1 MKEKLLEKPLDI
13 ENEKLKFYYRI
24 LEKTE
29 PQFIDA
35 IHMRSIDNRDAKI
48 QRIWHW
54 YIDKL
59 ECFNQL
65 KHIEERTE
73 KEWFQ
78 IEEKEPIKEP
88 PMTKDEM
95 NEHRV
100 ELFGYENAAKRLSGF
115 KRKEILSKEKK
126 EKPKNLKDDGINFYG
141 KLFGY
146 NTMTSF
152 QFKPNNDYHT
162 KNNISEQ
169 STKYGTFYKINKA
182 KSEIN
187 TGSDFF
193 SRTGMDW
200 GKECKNSYSYYRS
213 PYDIDMLQLEKVT
226 INDKNKEISVKRN
239 LTEISDNVDD
249 FGFRRSFYKGF
260 INKKHETKDLL
271 IKYKDLIKK
280 KQIEMEKKLKIEKE
294 EKLKQKELRQKE
306 LLEKRSKAIEK
317 MREVKKKKI
326 IKESIICDN
335 NQNMEHQSSGS
346 QEKPE
351 EEKENQNLLD
361 LRKDSK
367 IEANETNSNIENED
381 SRIIS
386 NYKIDINQF
395 KKLISEIDDKTSL
408 KSTQIKKNKIYDI
421 KDDYLDKKNKEMKEK
436 NLDLE
441 INADKSKKLKQINIE
456 PSIAAKLLFTN
467 RLYSIRN
474 FNRKLNDFK
483 IFDLKKTSYL
493 ESLTPLSLYDLKY
506 ESFRKNKKNQIINY
520 NSNNINNFGMKT
532 FYNNKGNFL
541 EMRKS
546 ISAHKSRE
554 FKNSLLYKKSKIK
567 TKHIFDKI
575 LFYKNDN
582 IKYSMYFY
590 PKTEANLMQRTATTE
605 KKKHTHN

>member
-1 MKEKLLEKPLDI
+1 MKWK
-13 ENEKLKFYYRI
+13 
-24 LEKTE
+24 
-29 PQFIDA
+29 
-35 IHMRSIDNRDAKI
+35 
-48 QRIWHW
+48 
-54 YIDKL
+54 
-59 ECFNQL
+59 
-65 KHIEERTE
+65 
-73 KEWFQ
+73 
-78 IEEKEPIKEP
+78 
-88 PMTKDEM
+88 
-95 NEHRV
+95 
-100 ELFGYENAAKRLSGF
+100 
-115 KRKEILSKEKK
+115 
-126 EKPKNLKDDGINFYG
+126 
-141 KLFGY
+141 
-146 NTMTSF
+146 
-152 QFKPNNDYHT
+152 
-162 KNNISEQ
+162 
-169 STKYGTFYKINKA
+169 
-182 KSEIN
+182 
-187 TGSDFF
+187 
-193 SRTGMDW
+193 
-200 GKECKNSYSYYRS
+200 
-213 PYDIDMLQLEKVT
+213 
-226 INDKNKEISVKRN
+226 
-239 LTEISDNVDD
+239 
-249 FGFRRSFYKGF
+249 
-260 INKKHETKDLL
+260 
-271 IKYKDLIKK
+271 
-280 KQIEMEKKLKIEKE
+280 KKLKIEKE
-294 EKLKQKELRQKE
+294 EKLKQKELKQKE

-381 SRIIS
+381 SKIIS

-520 NSNNINNFGMKT
+520 NSNNINNFEMKT

-567 TKHIFDKI
+567 TKHIYDKRI
-575 LFYKNDN
+575 FYPNDN

-590 PKTEANLMQRTATTE
+590 PKTEANLMQRTTTTE